1 MESKDRLEFR
11 LEDLSLE
18 ALSLESM
25 EQPADTPAQPAKTT
39 AQFKIDT
46 RGKSERRLNS
56 DRRNAIRFEEDRRAS
71 EDRRAGPKPWALG
84 TDI

>member
-1 MESKDRLEFR
+1 MESKNSLEFS
-11 LEDLSLE
+11 LEELSLE
-18 ALSLESM
+18 ALSLEPM
-25 EQPADTPAQPAKTT
+25 DQPATTQAQAAKAA

-46 RGKSERRLNS
+46 RSKHERRLNS

>member
-1 MESKDRLEFR
+1 MESKDSLEFG

-18 ALSLESM
+18 PMDE
-25 EQPADTPAQPAKTT
+25 PANTQAQPAK
-39 AQFKIDT
+39 AAARFKIDT
-46 RGKSERRLNS
+46 RGKNERRINS
-56 DRRNAIRFEEDRRAS
+56 DRRNAIRFEQDRRAG